1 MPSFEAVYSLCMEMD
16 ETERERLVNALTESL
31 NPKKKEKKKEEYPK
45 DLLEYF
51 RRAQMKN
58 FKKYGVINNKNDLS

>member
-31 NPKKKEKKKEEYPK
+31 NPKKKEKKKKEYPPEMIEIARRMQLNNYRKRNKGK
-45 DLLEYF
+45 DT
-51 RRAQMKN
+51 
-58 FKKYGVINNKNDLS
+58 